1 MSNHSRIG
9 NIDWR
14 RDALF
19 IVLSIVTII
28 ITIVIL
34 LESGLAKARYE
45 PPKYP
50 FYLIISEFVFL
61 AQISLIG
68 VRLSIIFNRGMRF
81 KINTAD
87 LIKVVAAQV
96 YMSLLIPGF
105 YIGGE
110 VITITYLTYKGLPTA
125 RVTEGIVLRYTV
137 DTITLTLMILIF
149 YLFSLTTVPFIAF
162 VMAVVLFVVY
172 MVLFISIVSARL
184 GRYIERMFRFIS
196 SRVNI
201 ARNFIVAN
209 ENETYGVSFTAIDYL
224 VLFILSATQWLL
236 SGLNVTLIF
245 YALGVNTNFIIGVL
259 IMLSYTVLTYISLL
273 PGSAGIGE
281 LANLYILNNLGLSNY
296 YLAYDVWFR
305 IITYIIPLI
314 ILMPLFLGITRR
326 LTINISHRNL
336 Q

>member
-162 VMAVVLFVVY
+162 VMAVILFMVY
-172 MVLFISIVSARL
+172 MILFISIVSARL

-201 ARNFIVAN
+201 ARNFIVVN
-209 ENETYGVSFTAIDYL
+209 ENETYGVSFTVIDYL

-245 YALGVNTNFIIGVL
+245 LCLGRQYEFHHWRVNYAIVHCPHIH
-259 IMLSYTVLTYISLL
+259 
-273 PGSAGIGE
+273 
-281 LANLYILNNLGLSNY
+281 
-296 YLAYDVWFR
+296 
-305 IITYIIPLI
+305 IT
-314 ILMPLFLGITRR
+314 ITWVSR
-326 LTINISHRNL
+326 HW
-336 Q
+336 